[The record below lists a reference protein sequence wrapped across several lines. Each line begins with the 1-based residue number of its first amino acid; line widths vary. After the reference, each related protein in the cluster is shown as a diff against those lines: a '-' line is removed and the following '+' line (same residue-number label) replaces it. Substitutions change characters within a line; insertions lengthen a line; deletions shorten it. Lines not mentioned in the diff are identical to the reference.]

1 MATKY
6 RNTDIIKPNLTQTQS
21 STSEDV
27 KLNKA
32 KQVRRDQDNV
42 KNISVGIY
50 DVDSAFKNFLE
61 NTYTVNN
68 IFNNT
73 RKITKETN

>member
-6 RNTDIIKPNLTQTQS
+6 RNTDASKPIITQTQS
-21 STSEDV
+21 STTEDP

-42 KNISVGIY
+42 KNI
-50 DVDSAFKNFLE
+50 
-61 NTYTVNN
+61 
-68 IFNNT
+68 
-73 RKITKETN
+73 